1 MPEMSDNGA
10 QATTGAALLTVALRD
25 LEPMQAALGVEVV
38 RLALRELQQDLHDMG
53 AHLLAQHEQLH
64 TLQQPGRWAV
74 LFRERA
80 DGLPR
85 ESAETWQAI
94 VDAARALTDRV
105 LMRIFG
111 QGWRLV
117 HSVVQVL
124 PVPEP
129 LARAPHDATLAGWLH
144 EHLSTLPPQAW
155 RLPGQRHHAANA
167 ELDELIKSCGIRTLL
182 QPIVELRSGRVMGY
196 EALSRGPAGSPLE
209 QPDRLFGAARE
220 AGREAE
226 LELLCARLAL
236 ERSRGRIP
244 AGQFL
249 TINLGPQTLARAATE
264 LPLSGRTEVLIEL
277 TEHMP
282 LDQLAPLL
290 QAVQALRALGV
301 GLVLDDTGC
310 GFADVDT
317 VEALRPEIVKLCI
330 TVVRQVEADAPVQQ
344 SIAATVRRLREL
356 GSRVLAEGVE
366 TASQQAVLAGWP
378 IELAQGWLFSRAE
391 PLDQVLPA

>member
-1 MPEMSDNGA
+1 MPEMSENGA
-10 QATTGAALLTVALRD
+10 QAASGAALLAVALRD
-25 LEPMQAALGVEVV
+25 LEPMRAVLGVEVV
-38 RLALRELQQDLHDMG
+38 RRALSELQQDLQDMS
-53 AHLLAQHEQLH
+53 AHLLARHEQLL
-64 TLQQPGRWAV
+64 TLQQPGRWGV
-74 LFRERA
+74 LFRERT

-94 VDAARALTDRV
+94 VEAARALTDQV
-105 LMRIFG
+105 LVRIFG

-167 ELDELIKSCGIRTLL
+167 ELDELIKRDGIRTLL
-182 QPIVELRSGRVMGY
+182 QPIVALRSGRVMGY

-209 QPDRLFGAARE
+209 QPDRLFGAA
-220 AGREAE
+220 REAE

-264 LPLSGRTEVLIEL
+264 LPLSGRPEVLIEL

-282 LDQLAPLL
+282 LDQLPPLQ

-317 VEALRPEIVKLCI
+317 VQALRPEIVKLCI

-344 SIAATVRRLREL
+344 SIADTVHRLREL